1 MACGSWPFLLAQ
13 TGGGEQCGV
22 LGLHASPLLPPA
34 ALLPARGVKLVTV
47 PLQPGV
53 MGEGNQIRAVLDKS
67 LRGSRAAENKVSA
80 RIWLMT
86 AGQAAP
92 GN

>member
-1 MACGSWPFLLAQ
+1 MARGHSCLLKL
-13 TGGGEQCGV
+13 GGGCFTPPPARS
-22 LGLHASPLLPPA
+22 ASPCE
-34 ALLPARGVKLVTV
+34 GVKLVTV

-67 LRGSRAAENKVSA
+67 LRGNRAAENKVSA